1 MNIYLLK
8 MFENKRQQLNCNEG
22 NTTSTNDT
30 TVQDKEGQQTI
41 VTVRV
46 RETGRHEFYF
56 CQN

>member
-1 MNIYLLK
+1 